1 MGGMEE
7 ATEGGRNKGREGRME
22 FWNWEGGRG

>member
-1 MGGMEE
+1 MEE

-22 FWNWEGGRG
+22 FWNWEGGGGQDG